1 MHFTTIL
8 TASLLS
14 VLSLTTA
21 SPLDTRQTQTVTPP
35 ALYYLRTKVVN
46 GAHKDTGSNKTN
58 LYVYSYH
65 TGAGLGDAALSSNK
79 STAWQG
85 YLNGTQQLMTYPNN
99 AIGPWPLAVQNG
111 PYQEWNQVT
120 ISISALPTYNAG
132 FFFNSS
138 GLQYNGSTG
147 GWLACDWW
155 HGVPQ
160 LFQVNGYL
168 DNGFGVTGLQ
178 TPSSCSRVQL
188 QPVAV

>member
-1 MHFTTIL
+1 MHFTAVLAT
-8 TASLLS
+8 TLLS
-14 VLSLTTA
+14 VLSLTSA
-21 SPLDTRQTQTVTPP
+21 SPLDTRQTITPP
-35 ALYYLRTKVVN
+35 ARYFLRTKVVN
-46 GAHKDTGSNKTN
+46 GNHKDTGSNKTG
-58 LYVYSYH
+58 LYLYSYH

-79 STAWQG
+79 SIAFQG
-85 YLNGTQQLMTYPNN
+85 YLNGTQQLMTYNNN
-99 AIGPWPLAVQNG
+99 AIGPWPLAISYAA
-111 PYQEWNQVT
+111 YQEFVSVT
-120 ISISALPTYNAG
+120 ISISGLNTYDTG

-138 GLQYNGSTG
+138 GLQYNQSTG

-188 QPVAV
+188 QPIAVS

>member
-14 VLSLTTA
+14 ILSLATA
-21 SPLDTRQTQTVTPP
+21 SPLDTRQTQTVKPP

-79 STAWQG
+79 SIAWQG
-85 YLNGTQQLMTYPNN
+85 YLNGTQQLMTYTNN
-99 AIGPWPLAVQNG
+99 TIGPWPLSVQNG
-111 PYQEWNQVT
+111 FYQEWNQVT
-120 ISISALPTYNAG
+120 ISISDTPTYNAG

-138 GLQYNGSTG
+138 GLQYNGTTG

-168 DNGFGVTGLQ
+168 NNGFGVTGLQ